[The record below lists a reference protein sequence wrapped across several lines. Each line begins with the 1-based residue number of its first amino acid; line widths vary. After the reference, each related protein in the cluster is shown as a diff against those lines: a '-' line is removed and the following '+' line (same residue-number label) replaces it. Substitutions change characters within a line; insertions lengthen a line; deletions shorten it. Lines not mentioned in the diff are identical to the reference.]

1 MAQAVG
7 GGRQRRLPGGGAM
20 GTACAKTKSS
30 VSGKLEPSPYSNF
43 NIIVY
48 SLNCWSVSKQ

>member
-7 GGRQRRLPGGGAM
+7 GGHQRRFPGGGAM

-30 VSGKLEPSPYSNF
+30 VSGKLEPSLYSNF
-43 NIIVY
+43 NIIIY
-48 SLNCWSVSKQ
+48 SLNCWSVFH